1 MDRSR
6 EIRELLKDISGGSG
20 VPFVIGEVVSVESET
35 CTVKVAGRVTVGDV
49 RLNASADGNG
59 GNILVKPAMGSMV
72 LMADLSGGD
81 LRELVVTAWSEI
93 DTVTVKFK
101 GDVVINGGENEG
113 LVCINELKENLESIK
128 TYVETMNAAIST
140 GLAGIGVGESASGSN
155 GKAEY
160 EGAMSGAAISFKDME
175 DKKIK
180 H

>member
-1 MDRSR
+1 MNRSR
-6 EIRELLKDISGGSG
+6 EIRNVLKDITGGG
-20 VPFVIGEVVSVESET
+20 GLPFVTGEVVSVESET
-35 CTVKVAGRVTVGDV
+35 CTVRVAGRVTVGDV
-49 RLNASADGNG
+49 RLNASADGNE
-59 GNILVKPAMGSMV
+59 GNILVKPAVGSMV

-101 GDVVINGGENEG
+101 GDVVLNGGENDG

-128 TYVETMNAAIST
+128 NYLVTMNAAIST
-140 GLAGIGVGESASGSN
+140 GLAGIGAGESASGPN
-155 GKAEY
+155 GQTAY
-160 EGAMSGAAISFKDME
+160 EGAMSGTAISFKDME